1 MVLKNILLEIGTE
14 EIPSRFLPDTLEFLE
29 KTARDDLAAARVG
42 FKSLAAFATPRR
54 IALIV
59 RDADE
64 RQTDLVNTFKGPAW
78 NAAFDVNGN
87 PTRAAH
93 GFAKS
98 RGVSIEQLT
107 PMEVDGVRYA
117 CAQVSEPGGRTL
129 DILPELLP
137 GLIRKLVFPKN
148 MYWDDPTVRFA
159 RPIRWILAM
168 ADREVIPFEYG
179 GIRSG
184 NDTVG
189 HRFMGARHIAITDAA
204 DFMDKLYDN
213 YVILDQ
219 DKRRQKMLAGI
230 ASLEKDMDGS
240 AELDPE
246 VINENLYLVEY
257 PVPFFG
263 SFSRK
268 YLEMPE
274 EVLTTSMKKNQKYFS
289 VRGKNGRLLPYFV
302 GVSNNLA
309 SNMAVVREGN
319 ERVLRARLEDAAFF
333 WAEDLKNP
341 LATNV
346 ERLKNIVYQVK
357 LGSLHDKVMTTRE
370 LALRLC
376 GDMGMNDLVPVV
388 DRAAYLAKA
397 DLVTDMVYEFPELQ
411 GLMGREYALRNGEPE
426 KVARALYD
434 QYLPKAAGSELPGD
448 VPGALIGL
456 AERTHVIVSCHK
468 VGFEPSGS
476 QDPYGLRRAARCI
489 NEIIWGLRLDVD
501 VSRLVAQSMNLLDA
515 SPETGEKILSFLSQR
530 LLMQVKEKGFSHE
543 LAALAISVTGHRPLQ
558 VLRFLDVFQKLQGV
572 EWFTNLVTSAVR
584 VRNIISKSGGETGT
598 VDPSLFVKDAE
609 TALYGEMGRI
619 IPLVDGA
626 MEKQDWNGL
635 AGYLAE
641 LSPFVTA
648 FFDDVLVMDPD
659 ERIKSN
665 RIALLG
671 MCSALFLKVG
681 DVGVLKGA

>member
-341 LATNV
+341 LAANV

-397 DLVTDMVYEFPELQ
+397 DLVTDMVYEFPELR
-411 GLMGREYALRNGEPE
+411 GVMGREYAARDGENPR
-426 KVARALYD
+426 VALALLE
-434 QYLPKAAGSELPGD
+434 QYLPSSSGDRVPSDIIGAILGICDRIDTIIGGFKA
-448 VPGALIGL
+448 GL
-456 AERTHVIVSCHK
+456 QPT
-468 VGFEPSGS
+468 GS
-476 QDPYGLRRAARCI
+476 QDQYGIRRASRTL
-489 NEIIWGLRLDVD
+489 NEILWGMDLDVNIASL
-501 VSRLVAQSMNLLDA
+501 VEASSLSRGLSKDQQEAA
-515 SPETGEKILSFLSQR
+515 SGFILQR
-530 LLMQVKEKGFSHE
+530 LHNQLRERGFSHE
-543 LAALAISVTGHRPLQ
+543 LTTLAVSVTGSRPNQALK
-558 VLRFLDVFQKLQGV
+558 LLEAFQEVQGTD
-572 EWFTNLVTSAVR
+572 WFAGLVTSAVR
-584 VRNIISKSGGETGT
+584 VRNILQKTDRSPNALDAALLTEAAERELYEAVVLLAPQ
-598 VDPSLFVKDAE
+598 VDEAVRAW
-609 TALYGEMGRI
+609 
-619 IPLVDGA
+619 
-626 MEKQDWNGL
+626 DWNGL
-635 AGYLAE
+635 TLA
-641 LSPFVTA
+641 LSKLEPYISA
-648 FFDDVLVMDPD
+648 FFDKVLVMDND
-659 ERIKSN
+659 ERIRNN
-665 RIALLG
+665 RIALLERCDG
-671 MCSALFLKVG
+671 LFKTSGDLGLLK
-681 DVGVLKGA
+681 A